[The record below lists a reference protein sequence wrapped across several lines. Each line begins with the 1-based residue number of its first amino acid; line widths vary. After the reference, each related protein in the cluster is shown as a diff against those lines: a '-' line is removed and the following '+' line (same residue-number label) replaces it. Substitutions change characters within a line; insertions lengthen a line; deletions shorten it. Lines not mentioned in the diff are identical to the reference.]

1 MTMIMETGLGE
12 PSIGFNGGCHYDNSR
27 CDSLDIFL
35 LNGMEWNNVFCN
47 LYLFVSQLCIYL

>member
-1 MTMIMETGLGE
+1 VTMIMETGLGE

-35 LNGMEWNNVFCN
+35 LNGMEQ
-47 LYLFVSQLCIYL
+47 YLL